1 MAEVRFGSV
10 EDGQHTRC
18 CQILEMA
25 SHRIQAEDADEE
37 GEDGGE
43 LDLVLEHLLVGLGNA
58 INDALR
64 LDGLRDEERGERRVG
79 RLLVAWRTP
88 LPLSRLARATLLLAL
103 VLALLLVGCIRI
115 ALWCSSLG

>member
-1 MAEVRFGSV
+1 MTCAATNSGAASRGSEQEQGV
-10 EDGQHTRC
+10 EAGQQR
-18 CQILEMA
+18 
-25 SHRIQAEDADEE
+25 
-37 GEDGGE
+37 
-43 LDLVLEHLLVGLGNA
+43 
-58 INDALR
+58 
-64 LDGLRDEERGERRVG
+64 GLRDEERGERRVG